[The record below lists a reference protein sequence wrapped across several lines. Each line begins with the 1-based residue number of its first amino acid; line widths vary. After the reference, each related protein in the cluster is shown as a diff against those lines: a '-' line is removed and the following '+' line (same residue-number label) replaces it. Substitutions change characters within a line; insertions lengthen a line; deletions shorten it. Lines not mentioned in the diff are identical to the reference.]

1 MNVLLPFL
9 LPLGSLIVV
18 GALMVSLGTLFLE
31 VGHQGTIIVG
41 LAIIVIVPLAGAL
54 LARSGAGNS
63 S

>member
-31 VGHQGTIIVG
+31 VGPRGTIIVG
-41 LAIIVIVPLAGAL
+41 LAIIVIVPLVGAL

>member
-31 VGHQGTIIVG
+31 VGPQGTIIVG
-41 LAIIVIVPLAGAL
+41 LAIIVIVPLVGAL